1 MATVLLTSG
10 ATLGTHVPALILA
23 GRLRNLGVE
32 VRVEVFERLLRP
44 DELDRLRAAK
54 LAFRGNFK
62 LAVAAQRMVRDQMPA
77 LDDAAVGDL
86 LHGWRAADVDQVVIF
101 SGFWVPVV
109 ERYEALTARTPRVD
123 ICHLDA
129 APTASF
135 NLFRA
140 RTERFRHVW
149 MFDAERGTAPTSI
162 RVGDEDPVP
171 WQRREPRLL
180 AHGGGWGLGT
190 YRDRAA
196 DLARAGLAVDVVT
209 HDPADVSGLP
219 PGCRAYMID
228 PEWEAWQDDGF
239 PPFGEILPDGT
250 VRYRRGLSHHDS
262 FDLARHRVAMLC
274 KTGGGTLIDSLWSAT
289 PIVLLAPFGAHEQ
302 VNADLWRRLG
312 YGVTEQEWRDSGYSL
327 DLLETLHRNLL
338 AAREGTADY
347 AAELAAH
354 AARTEVPG

>member
-1 MATVLLTSG
+1 M
-10 ATLGTHVPALILA
+10 PALILA
-23 GRLRNLGVE
+23 GRLRALGIE
-32 VRVEVFERLLRP
+32 VRVDVFERLLRP
-44 DELDRLRAAK
+44 DELDRLKAAK
-54 LAFRGNFK
+54 LAFRENFK

-77 LDDAAVGDL
+77 LDDDAVGEL
-86 LHGWRAADVDQVVIF
+86 LHEWRAADVNQVVIF

-109 ERYEALTARTPRVD
+109 ERYEALAARPVTVD

-129 APTASF
+129 ASTASF
-135 NLFRA
+135 NLFQT
-140 RTERFRHVW
+140 RTRHHRHVW

-162 RVGDEDPVP
+162 RVGDEEPVP
-171 WQRREPRLL
+171 WHRREPRLL

-190 YRDRAA
+190 YRDRAV
-196 DLARAGLAVDVVT
+196 DLARAGLLVDVVT

-219 PGCRAYMID
+219 PGCRAFMID
-228 PEWEAWQDDGF
+228 PTWEAWQDDGF
-239 PPFGEILPDGT
+239 PPFGEILPDGV
-250 VRYRRGLSHHDS
+250 VRYRRGQTHHDS

-312 YGVTEQEWRDSGYSL
+312 YGVTEDEWRDSGYSL

-347 AAELAAH
+347 AAELAAQAAIFGTAT
-354 AARTEVPG
+354 AARAAGTEVPG